1 MLTPNMS
8 DEELD
13 SVFRRVAD
21 EYPPEAPPPGAWERL
36 DDQLATAAATQQLR
50 SKVLRA
56 FGAEVATV
64 AVLLWLG
71 SQLLPQRRPLA
82 PAPATEL
89 ATTTTANAATTEASR
104 TRSAATVASAR
115 STTTPVGGS
124 SATAAAATR
133 SASPATASSSANLAT
148 AAAPEPLASAGAA
161 AKRATQPRL
170 AAGPV
175 GGLAS
180 AAQLPASV
188 AAEASRTRSTT
199 SASGATRHTVPAT
212 SASGMAHRALPAASA
227 FDTTH
232 RTLSN
237 VSVFEADS
245 PASLATPLTDAAG
258 STLSVA
264 ETDDVAGPHR
274 LAKATHKQA
283 LPGAAP
289 GGEYARRVRSGTA
302 LVASDYRP
310 ASKKTA
316 ITQPDKAENLP
327 VARLAEAPQAGRVAQ
342 LPLMHYTL
350 PESLTGLALLPP
362 ADSTKEPKQ
371 VAARPPYRVVL
382 GLLGA
387 PSVSAVRT
395 AQSAQIGADYGLT
408 LEYVL
413 TPRLRVRA
421 GLISSQ
427 KRYRAASADYES
439 PAAWKWPMG
448 DYMLDANC
456 RITEI
461 PLDLRFDVLRR
472 PTYALFTSV
481 GINSLLMR
489 NERYSYDWTMNGQ
502 TFTKTAQVVNGS
514 NHFLSVLNLSVGVER
529 PIGGRWSA
537 QVEPFW
543 QLPLGGVGAGK
554 VRLSSAGAS
563 FSLKFGLIR

>member
-36 DDQLATAAATQQLR
+36 DDQLATAATTQQLR

-71 SQLLPQRRPLA
+71 SQLLPQRSLLA
-82 PAPATEL
+82 QAPVAEL
-89 ATTTTANAATTEASR
+89 PTTTATAYPATTEASR
-104 TRSAATVASAR
+104 ARLTATVASAR
-115 STTTPVGGS
+115 TTTTPAGGS
-124 SATAAAATR
+124 SATAAAPNGL
-133 SASPATASSSANLAT
+133 SASPTTARASLAT
-148 AAAPEPLASAGAA
+148 VAAPEPLASASTT
-161 AKRATQPRL
+161 AKRVSQPRL

-175 GGLAS
+175 GRSAS
-180 AAQLPASV
+180 SV
-188 AAEASRTRSTT
+188 QRTAPVIAEASRTRSTAST
-199 SASGATRHTVPAT
+199 SSATRHTVPV
-212 SASGMAHRALPAASA
+212 ASA
-227 FDTTH
+227 FNTTH

-237 VSVFEADS
+237 VSVSEADT

-264 ETDDVAGPHR
+264 KTYNVVVSRP
-274 LAKATHKQA
+274 LAKPTHKQA
-283 LPGAAP
+283 LLGAAP
-289 GGEYARRVRSGTA
+289 SGEHARRVRSGTV
-302 LVASDYRP
+302 LVASNYLP
-310 ASKKTA
+310 VSEKTA
-316 ITQPDKAENLP
+316 TNQPDNAENLP
-327 VARLAEAPQAGRVAQ
+327 VARLAEAPQAGRAAQ
-342 LPLMHYTL
+342 LPLANYSL
-350 PESLTGLALLPP
+350 PESLAGVALLPP
-362 ADSTKEPKQ
+362 ADSTKEPKKP
-371 VAARPPYRVVL
+371 AARPPYRVVL

-387 PSVSAVRT
+387 PSFSAVRT

-408 LEYVL
+408 LEYLL

-427 KRYRAASADYES
+427 KRYRAASSDYEAPTS
-439 PAAWKWPMG
+439 WQWFAG